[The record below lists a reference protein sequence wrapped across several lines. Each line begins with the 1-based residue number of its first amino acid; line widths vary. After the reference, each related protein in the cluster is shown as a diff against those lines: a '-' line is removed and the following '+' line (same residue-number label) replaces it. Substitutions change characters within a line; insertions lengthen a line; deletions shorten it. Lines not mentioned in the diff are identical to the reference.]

1 MAEARTPDEMDRVR
15 TLIES
20 NISMQAMDALAL
32 WSDRFDAWADLL
44 SPKKMDAGGSGQGG
58 AGEPPEEDTA
68 LKHLMALLRLREGQV
83 NLRER
88 TRMLDKNPGEEVAYK
103 ESTTKLRDAEGKLIE
118 SLDAV
123 QQENDD
129 QELEPAL
136 RESSRSMQFV
146 ESLLAKPATGQGTIV
161 AHNKA
166 LEKLTDAIN
175 LLNEKAQK
183 QNSSSQSQQQGEE
196 MAFLMQMMQQ
206 QNPKPGMQGGKSP
219 GMNFNGGNTDMAAN
233 PQNGNANGKADAART
248 SRKAGGSTASLP
260 AEFRDA
266 LENYYKAIEKGSQ

>member
-1 MAEARTPDEMDRVR
+1 
-15 TLIES
+15 
-20 NISMQAMDALAL
+20 
-32 WSDRFDAWADLL
+32 
-44 SPKKMDAGGSGQGG
+44 MDAGGSGQGG
-58 AGEPPEEDTA
+58 SGEPPEEDTA
-68 LKHLMALLRLREGQV
+68 LKHLMALLRTREGQV

-88 TRMLDKNPGEEVAYK
+88 TRMLDKNPGEETVYK
-103 ESTTKLRDAEGKLIE
+103 ESAKKLSDAEAKL
-118 SLDAV
+118 LDNVDAV

-136 RESSRSMQFV
+136 RESSRAMQLV
-146 ESLLAKPATGQGTIV
+146 ESLLQRPVTDQGTIG

-183 QNSSSQSQQQGEE
+183 QGSSSQSQQQSQE

-206 QNPKPGMQGGKSP
+206 QNPKPGMQGGMTP

-233 PQNGNANGKADAART
+233 AQNGNATGKADAART

-266 LENYYKAIEKGSQ
+266 LENYYKAIEKGPQ